1 MLVTEWVLLAEARR
15 NFGDKWH
22 GVSDVETRYRQ
33 REVDLWANERSRQL
47 LQMRSDVVR
56 HMRRR
61 LWEQGFVEVETPL
74 LHPIAGGATARPFV
88 THHNTFDTDF
98 YLRVA
103 PELYL
108 KRLVVGGFDKVF
120 EIGRSFRNEGISPRH
135 NPEFTTLELY
145 QAYADYNDTMVV
157 FEELV
162 AGLALDVLGTTK
174 LTYGGR
180 DLDLTTPWRRA
191 TMSELVAEATGFAL
205 DVRSPRQELV
215 KVATEVGIEVEA
227 GWGPGKILL
236 EIYEKTTETG
246 LWGPVF
252 VIDYPAEVSPLARR
266 HRDGPDL
273 VERYE
278 PVVAG
283 RELGNGFTELIDPDD
298 QRARFEEQAA
308 KARAGDDEESAV
320 VDEDYLRALEYGL
333 PPTSGFGLGVDRLL
347 MLLGDVAN
355 IREVIAF
362 PTLRPDGAERAVP
375 SCRTASSDLLKR
387 RDLSSNLSHG
397 SLTSRPQYW
406 GCRRTVVVRA
416 RAHQRVRGGHHVS
429 HSHRRSR
436 SRRCPDLRRRR
447 HRRRV
452 DPHHGFHRDADG
464 GHCAKLPALQAKV
477 QKVEAKVS
485 TWVPKAEAREAK
497 AKAAGHTKLADAIA
511 NRITRVQ
518 NRESKVNARLA
529 KAQARAAPGGRAAA
543 ERRQLSGERESGHRR
558 GRPCGGRLAI
568 PGRIRRRRG
577 RHEFRP
583 VDTR

>member
-1 MLVTEWVLLAEARR
+1 MTEPTPEIPYRFARTHDTAAVVEAWSSLAPGEESGVTVGVAGRIMLLRDQGKAAFAELRDSAGSIQLFARAAETPRFEEFTKRSLGDWVGVTGEVVRTRRGELSVKVGEWVLLAEARR
-15 NFGDKWH
+15 SFGDKWH

-33 REVDLWANERSRQL
+33 REVDLWANERARQL
-47 LQMRSDVVR
+47 LQLRSDVVR

-61 LWEQGFVEVETPL
+61 LWERGFVEVETPL

-145 QAYADYNDTMVV
+145 QAYADYTDTMVV

-162 AGLALDVLGTTK
+162 AGLALDVLGTTS
-174 LTYGGR
+174 LSYGGR

-191 TMSELVAEATGFAL
+191 TMSELVAEATGFTI
-205 DVRSPRQELV
+205 DVRSPRAELAR
-215 KVATEVGIEVEA
+215 VAAEVGIEVQA
-227 GWGPGKILL
+227 AWGPGKILL
-236 EIYEKTTETG
+236 EIYEKTTEPG

-266 HRDGPDL
+266 HRDGPEL

-362 PTLRPDGAERAVP
+362 PTLRPER
-375 SCRTASSDLLKR
+375 
-387 RDLSSNLSHG
+387 G
-397 SLTSRPQYW
+397 
-406 GCRRTVVVRA
+406 
-416 RAHQRVRGGHHVS
+416 
-429 HSHRRSR
+429 
-436 SRRCPDLRRRR
+436 
-447 HRRRV
+447 
-452 DPHHGFHRDADG
+452 
-464 GHCAKLPALQAKV
+464 
-477 QKVEAKVS
+477 
-485 TWVPKAEAREAK
+485 
-497 AKAAGHTKLADAIA
+497 
-511 NRITRVQ
+511 
-518 NRESKVNARLA
+518 
-529 KAQARAAPGGRAAA
+529 
-543 ERRQLSGERESGHRR
+543 
-558 GRPCGGRLAI
+558 
-568 PGRIRRRRG
+568 
-577 RHEFRP
+577 
-583 VDTR
+583 

>member
-1 MLVTEWVLLAEARR
+1 VSDTASDGPPGSEAAPEAAGGAAAAAGGAAAGAEIPYRFGRTHQTAEIVEEWSSLGPGDESGVTVGVAGRLMLLRKQGKAAFGELRDASGTLQLFARAAVTERFDEFVKLNLGDWIGATGEVVRTRRGELSVLVTDWVLLAQARR

-103 PELYL
+103 PELYI

-191 TMSELVAEATGFAL
+191 TMSELVAEATGFTL
-205 DVRSPRQELV
+205 DVRSPRAELV
-215 KVATEVGIEVEA
+215 TVATEVGIQVEA

-236 EIYEKTTETG
+236 EIYEKTTETE

-266 HRDGPDL
+266 HRDGPEL

-283 RELGNGFTELIDPDD
+283 RELGNGFTELTDPDD

-362 PTLRPDGAERAVP
+362 PTLRPD
-375 SCRTASSDLLKR
+375 
-387 RDLSSNLSHG
+387 
-397 SLTSRPQYW
+397 
-406 GCRRTVVVRA
+406 
-416 RAHQRVRGGHHVS
+416 RG
-429 HSHRRSR
+429 
-436 SRRCPDLRRRR
+436 
-447 HRRRV
+447 
-452 DPHHGFHRDADG
+452 
-464 GHCAKLPALQAKV
+464 
-477 QKVEAKVS
+477 
-485 TWVPKAEAREAK
+485 
-497 AKAAGHTKLADAIA
+497 
-511 NRITRVQ
+511 
-518 NRESKVNARLA
+518 
-529 KAQARAAPGGRAAA
+529 
-543 ERRQLSGERESGHRR
+543 
-558 GRPCGGRLAI
+558 
-568 PGRIRRRRG
+568 
-577 RHEFRP
+577 
-583 VDTR
+583 

>member
-1 MLVTEWVLLAEARR
+1 MSDQSSSGAGPPEIPYRFDRTHQTAEVVDAWTSLAPGEESGATVGVAGRVMLLRDQGKAAFGELRDASGELQLFARAAVTERFDEFVKLNLGDWIGATGEVVRTRRGELSVLVKEWTLLAEARR

-56 HMRRR
+56 NMRRR

-108 KRLVVGGFDKVF
+108 KRLVVGGFDRVF

-145 QAYADYNDTMVV
+145 QAYADYTDTMVV

-162 AGLALDVLGTTK
+162 AGLALDVLGTTQ
-174 LTYGGR
+174 LSYGGR

-191 TMSELVAEATGFAL
+191 TMSELVAEATGFTL
-205 DVRSPRQELV
+205 DVRSPRQGLA
-215 KVATEVGIEVEA
+215 KVATEVGIEVDPS
-227 GWGPGKILL
+227 WGPGKILL
-236 EIYEKTTETG
+236 EIYEKTTEPE

-252 VIDYPAEVSPLARR
+252 VTDYPAEVSPLARR
-266 HRDGPDL
+266 HRDGPEL

-362 PTLRPDGAERAVP
+362 PTLRPD
-375 SCRTASSDLLKR
+375 
-387 RDLSSNLSHG
+387 
-397 SLTSRPQYW
+397 
-406 GCRRTVVVRA
+406 
-416 RAHQRVRGGHHVS
+416 RG
-429 HSHRRSR
+429 
-436 SRRCPDLRRRR
+436 
-447 HRRRV
+447 
-452 DPHHGFHRDADG
+452 
-464 GHCAKLPALQAKV
+464 
-477 QKVEAKVS
+477 
-485 TWVPKAEAREAK
+485 
-497 AKAAGHTKLADAIA
+497 
-511 NRITRVQ
+511 
-518 NRESKVNARLA
+518 
-529 KAQARAAPGGRAAA
+529 
-543 ERRQLSGERESGHRR
+543 
-558 GRPCGGRLAI
+558 
-568 PGRIRRRRG
+568 
-577 RHEFRP
+577 
-583 VDTR
+583 

>member
-1 MLVTEWVLLAEARR
+1 LNLGDWIGATGEVVRTRRGELSVLVKEWTLLAEARR

-145 QAYADYNDTMVV
+145 QAYADYTDTMVV

-162 AGLALDVLGTTK
+162 AGLALDVLGTTS
-174 LTYGGR
+174 LSYGGR

-191 TMSELVAEATGFAL
+191 TMSELVAEATGFTI
-205 DVRSPRQELV
+205 DVRSPRAELAR
-215 KVATEVGIEVEA
+215 VAAEVGIEVQA
-227 GWGPGKILL
+227 VWGPGKILL
-236 EIYEKTTETG
+236 EIYEKTTEPG

-266 HRDGPDL
+266 HRDGPEL

-347 MLLGDVAN
+347 MLLGDAAN

-362 PTLRPDGAERAVP
+362 PTLRPD
-375 SCRTASSDLLKR
+375 
-387 RDLSSNLSHG
+387 
-397 SLTSRPQYW
+397 
-406 GCRRTVVVRA
+406 
-416 RAHQRVRGGHHVS
+416 RG
-429 HSHRRSR
+429 
-436 SRRCPDLRRRR
+436 
-447 HRRRV
+447 
-452 DPHHGFHRDADG
+452 
-464 GHCAKLPALQAKV
+464 
-477 QKVEAKVS
+477 
-485 TWVPKAEAREAK
+485 
-497 AKAAGHTKLADAIA
+497 
-511 NRITRVQ
+511 
-518 NRESKVNARLA
+518 
-529 KAQARAAPGGRAAA
+529 
-543 ERRQLSGERESGHRR
+543 
-558 GRPCGGRLAI
+558 
-568 PGRIRRRRG
+568 
-577 RHEFRP
+577 
-583 VDTR
+583 

>member
-1 MLVTEWVLLAEARR
+1 MSQPNPEIPYRFARTHDTAAVVEAWSSLAPGEESGVTVGVAGRIMLLRDQGKAAFAELRDSAGSVQLFARAAETPRFEEFTKRNLGDWVGVTGEVVRTRRGELSVKVDEWVLLAEARR
-15 NFGDKWH
+15 SFGDKWH

-33 REVDLWANERSRQL
+33 REVDLWANERARQL
-47 LQMRSDVVR
+47 LQLRSDVVR
-56 HMRRR
+56 NMRRR
-61 LWEQGFVEVETPL
+61 LWERGFVEVETPL

-145 QAYADYNDTMVV
+145 QAYADYSDTMEV

-162 AGLALDVLGTTK
+162 AGLALDVLGTTQ

-191 TMSELVAEATGFAL
+191 TMSELIAEATGFTL
-205 DVRSPRQELV
+205 DVRSPRAELAR
-215 KVATEVGIEVEA
+215 VAAEVGIEVDA
-227 GWGPGKILL
+227 AWGPGKILL
-236 EIYEKTTETG
+236 EIYEKTTEPE

-252 VIDYPAEVSPLARR
+252 VVDYPAEVSPLARR
-266 HRDGPDL
+266 HRDGPEL

-347 MLLGDVAN
+347 MLLGDAAN

-362 PTLRPDGAERAVP
+362 PTLRPD
-375 SCRTASSDLLKR
+375 
-387 RDLSSNLSHG
+387 
-397 SLTSRPQYW
+397 
-406 GCRRTVVVRA
+406 
-416 RAHQRVRGGHHVS
+416 RG
-429 HSHRRSR
+429 
-436 SRRCPDLRRRR
+436 
-447 HRRRV
+447 
-452 DPHHGFHRDADG
+452 
-464 GHCAKLPALQAKV
+464 
-477 QKVEAKVS
+477 
-485 TWVPKAEAREAK
+485 
-497 AKAAGHTKLADAIA
+497 
-511 NRITRVQ
+511 
-518 NRESKVNARLA
+518 
-529 KAQARAAPGGRAAA
+529 
-543 ERRQLSGERESGHRR
+543 
-558 GRPCGGRLAI
+558 
-568 PGRIRRRRG
+568 
-577 RHEFRP
+577 
-583 VDTR
+583 